1 MDDRVSIG
9 DLVETL
15 GRIQVQPGSPADHV
29 DRVLRPAGLSLSGT
43 VVELVRSALDHL
55 DLASRDGD
63 PHEFAHPT
71 LLRSAIT
78 TASTALWMMAGTTDE
93 QCYRALQFGF
103 RDQVFRHQY
112 LETAR
117 ADPTE
122 RAAVDARCDELAA
135 AARALR
141 PGTSARRF
149 HTIDSDS
156 YIVAQAGLLMAPD
169 ALGGRDPAVEVLT
182 QWNLLSAYAHGRSW
196 AAGVP
201 EGERL
206 DSDRVALAVVAAA
219 VARLARLAD
228 VSGGG

>member
-9 DLVETL
+9 DLGDRL
-15 GRIQVQPGSPADHV
+15 GRIQVRPGSDADHA
-29 DRVLRPAGLSLSGT
+29 DRTLQPAGLSLSGT
-43 VVELVRSALDHL
+43 VVELLRSALDHL

-78 TASTALWMMAGTTDE
+78 TASTALWMMAGPVDE
-93 QCYRALQFGF
+93 QCYRTLQFGF

-112 LETAR
+112 LEIAR
-117 ADPTE
+117 ADPTAQ
-122 RAAVDARCDELAA
+122 AAVDARCDELAA
-135 AARALR
+135 AARTLR
-141 PGTSARRF
+141 PELSERRF

-156 YIVAQAGLLMAPD
+156 YIVAQAGLLMAPG

-196 AAGVP
+196 AATVT

-206 DSDRVALAVVAAA
+206 DSDSVALAVVDAA
-219 VARLARLAD
+219 VARLAQVAD
-228 VSGGG
+228 VSGGA